1 MKAENEGKLSQ
12 LIHGQDGQVLP
23 VMALMLVAL
32 LAMTAVVVD
41 LGHALFAYRELQAAS
56 DAAALAGAD
65 TLPNALAPVVA
76 TSYSAIPGGL
86 NYHSNLNGVT
96 IVAGYPQLRC
106 LATLQAQGEACVAPT
121 NANAVTVKEQVT
133 VPMYFTRVF
142 GRSSMTLTAIST
154 AAMGGAQPK
163 PYNVMIVLDSTA
175 SMNSYDSDSTCTGTR
190 ISCALQGVRILLATL
205 SPCGSGLTTCGSAT
219 DGNVSNAVD
228 SVSVMTFPGVSSTAD
243 AQSDYN
249 CLGKKPSISPYS
261 YPTLPQYS
269 IVGFSSDYR
278 GSDTAT
284 ALTSGSNLVAAV
296 GGKSACSGIQAIGG
310 EGTYYAGVIY
320 AAQAALQA
328 QSAINNAPNVMVLLS
343 DGDANASSKAMP
355 GASTSSGTYPSTKNQ
370 CAQAVTAAQSA
381 VAEGTTIYTV
391 AYGANSSG
399 CSTDTSGIT
408 PCQVM
413 QRIASAPQNFY
424 SDYTSSSGDGSCIS
438 AAQGTTGLVG
448 IFQAIGNSLGAA
460 RLIQDNMT

>member
-1 MKAENEGKLSQ
+1 MITSSKRRIAELARDQ
-12 LIHGQDGQVLP
+12 RGQVLP

-56 DAAALAGAD
+56 DAAALAGAG
-65 TLPNALAPVVA
+65 TLPSALAPTVA
-76 TSYSAIPGGL
+76 TTYSAVPGGL
-86 NYHSNLNGVT
+86 NAHSNLIGVT
-96 IVAGYPQLRC
+96 MVPGYPQLRC
-106 LATLQAQGEACVAPT
+106 LATLQAQGEACVSPV
-121 NANAVTVKEQVT
+121 NANAVTVKQQVT
-133 VPMYFTRVF
+133 IPMYFTRVF

-154 AAMGGAQPK
+154 AAMGGAKPK
-163 PYNVMIVLDSTA
+163 PFNVLIVLDSTA
-175 SMNSYDSDSTCTGTR
+175 SMNDFDSNSSCAATR
-190 ISCALQGVRILLATL
+190 ISCALQGVQILLATL
-205 SPCGSGLTTCGSAT
+205 SPCGSGLTTCGSVAN
-219 DGNVSNAVD
+219 GNVNNAVD
-228 SVSVMTFPGVSSTAD
+228 TVSLMTFPGVASTAD

-249 CLGKKPSISPYS
+249 CLGKKPTIAPYS

-278 GSDTAT
+278 SSDSTT
-284 ALTSGSNLVAAV
+284 VLTTSSNLVSAV
-296 GGKSACSGIQAIGG
+296 GGKSSCNGIQAIGG

-320 AAQAALQA
+320 AAEAALEA
-328 QSAINNAPNVMVLLS
+328 ESAINGAPNVMVMLS

-370 CAQAVTAAQSA
+370 CQQAVTAAQAA
-381 VAEGTTIYTV
+381 VAAGTTIYTV

-399 CSTDTSGIT
+399 CATDSSGIT

-413 QRIASAPQNFY
+413 QRIASSSSNFY
-424 SDYTSSSGDGSCIS
+424 SDYTSSQGDGSCIS
-438 AAQGTTGLVG
+438 AAQATTSLAG